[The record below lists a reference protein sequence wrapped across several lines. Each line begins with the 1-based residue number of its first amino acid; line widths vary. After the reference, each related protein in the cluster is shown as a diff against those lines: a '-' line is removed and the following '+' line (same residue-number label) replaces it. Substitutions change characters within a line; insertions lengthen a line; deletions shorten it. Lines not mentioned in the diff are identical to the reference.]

1 MSPAQIASEAARARR
16 VDGYAQ
22 WIADD
27 AQALVDNLASPQPL
41 PEATAILAI
50 ARERVAMALNA
61 IDAAI
66 AADNAHHQQQEP
78 A

>member
-1 MSPAQIASEAARARR
+1 MLNPTEITREAARARR

-50 ARERVAMALNA
+50 ARERVATALSA

-66 AADNAHHQQQEP
+66 AADKATHAQE
-78 A
+78 AA